1 MNDYDIISFD
11 LDDTLWPVK
20 PVIDHAE
27 STLYQWFGKKYPKV
41 TKKYTQED
49 IRIFRKPILDEFE
62 EMMHD
67 LTFVRRQI
75 ILRMANSCDY
85 PEDMVDEAMT
95 IYKKA
100 RNAVTFYDDVLPSLE
115 KLHKIFLLVAVTN
128 GNADIERIGIS
139 QFFEHVFRSAE
150 LGIAKP
156 NPGVFIAVS
165 DFFQVKPER
174 ILHIGDD
181 PVRDIQA
188 AQYHGMETVWL
199 NRENQKW
206 PKDMQRPGHIVNNL
220 FEFVDLL
227 M

>member
-62 EMMHD
+62 DMMHD
-67 LTFVRRQI
+67 LTFVRRQV

-128 GNADIERIGIS
+128 GNADI
-139 QFFEHVFRSAE
+139 
-150 LGIAKP
+150 
-156 NPGVFIAVS
+156 
-165 DFFQVKPER
+165 
-174 ILHIGDD
+174 
-181 PVRDIQA
+181 
-188 AQYHGMETVWL
+188 
-199 NRENQKW
+199 
-206 PKDMQRPGHIVNNL
+206 
-220 FEFVDLL
+220 
-227 M
+227 